1 MEQLVDDGML
11 LIYLLS
17 FIVVIIVIITIVLQ
31 LIAVN
36 SPLAI
41 IVITIFIIFT
51 INKPQVNIP
60 HDTIDHACHMW
71 VC

>member
-1 MEQLVDDGML
+1 MEQLVDDGVL

-17 FIVVIIVIITIVLQ
+17 FIVVIIAIILQ
-31 LIAVN
+31 LIAVK

-60 HDTIDHACHMW
+60 HDTIDHTCHMW
-71 VC
+71 VY

>member
-1 MEQLVDDGML
+1 MEQLVDDGVL

-17 FIVVIIVIITIVLQ
+17 FIVVIIAIILQ
-31 LIAVN
+31 LIAVK

-60 HDTIDHACHMW
+60 HDTIDHTCHMW

>member
-1 MEQLVDDGML
+1 M
-11 LIYLLS
+11 
-17 FIVVIIVIITIVLQ
+17 VIIVIIAIILQ
-31 LIAVN
+31 LIAAK

-60 HDTIDHACHMW
+60 HDTIDHTCHMW